1 MKLGALKTGIC
12 FVDIFSWMSVY
23 ARPHPGPLPR
33 GEGEHRHGVGQF
45 LNPHRS
51 HRPRVI
57 GRETHDN
64 TAQCMVQNAAN
75 NSPSP
80 GGEGWGEGGR
90 HSWFQGQTLSPTA
103 KLMALLLFALS
114 FSPTSLLACAA
125 CTGRTDSPLAV
136 AMNWGIFTLL
146 GVVLTVLSGVLVF
159 FVHVIRKEE
168 KAPQDTPPEN
178 PPKT

>member
-1 MKLGALKTGIC
+1 MKSGTLKTEVR
-12 FVDIFSWMSVY
+12 FVDVFSQVSVY

-33 GEGEHRHGVGQF
+33 GEGAHRHGAGLF
-45 LNPHRS
+45 LDSHRS
-51 HRPRVI
+51 HRSGVI
-57 GRETHDN
+57 GRETYDN
-64 TAQCMVQNAAN
+64 TAHCMAQNAAN

-80 GGEGWGEGGR
+80 GGEGRGEGGCR
-90 HSWFQGQTLSPTA
+90 SWFQGQTPSPAA
-103 KLMALLLFALS
+103 KLMAVLLFALT
-114 FSPTSLLACAA
+114 FSPTSLWACAA

-136 AMNWGIFTLL
+136 AMNWGILTLL